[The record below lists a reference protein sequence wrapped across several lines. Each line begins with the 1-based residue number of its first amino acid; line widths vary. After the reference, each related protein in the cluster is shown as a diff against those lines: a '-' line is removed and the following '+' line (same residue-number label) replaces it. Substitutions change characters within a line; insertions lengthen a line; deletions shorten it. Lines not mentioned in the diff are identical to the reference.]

1 MISKEGCHA
10 QWIICTVAVLNV
22 NSSTQE
28 SELYCSGTE
37 LICDL

>member
-1 MISKEGCHA
+1 MISKERRHA
-10 QWIICTVAVLNV
+10 QQLRCAVAVRNV
-22 NSSTQE
+22 NSSSQK